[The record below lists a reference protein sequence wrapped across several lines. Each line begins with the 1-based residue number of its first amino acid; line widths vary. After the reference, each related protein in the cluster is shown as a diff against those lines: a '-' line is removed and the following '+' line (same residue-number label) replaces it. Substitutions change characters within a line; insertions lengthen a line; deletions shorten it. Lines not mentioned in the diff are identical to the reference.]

1 MQGLRTS
8 GYKKAF
14 VLLISLSVFRLSYAQ
29 SVVDTRSLLKELISY
44 DAAAKWPQPTYTEKQ
59 ASSYDRASIAPGK
72 PGWFAN
78 ADASQYIRTDTIN
91 SRIEKVMFDADG
103 P

>member
-14 VLLISLSVFRLSYAQ
+14 VLLISLSVFRLSSAQ
-29 SVVDTRSLLKELISY
+29 TVVDMRSLLTELVSY
-44 DAAAKWPQPTYTEKQ
+44 DAAAKWPQPAYTEKQ
-59 ASSYDRASIAPGK
+59 ASSYDRASVAPGK

-78 ADASQYIRTDTIN
+78 ADASQYIRTDTL
-91 SRIEKVMFDADG
+91 SGRIEKVMFDV
-103 P
+103 